1 MIDLKNIKKVL
12 TFFAHPDDETIG
24 MAGTLKQISKHHNVK
39 VLFLSEGITSRRK
52 TGYVSIPKYE
62 ITELEMKKM
71 EGEIELRKRQAKKAL
86 GLLGIKKM
94 RFLDLPNLELDQIPL
109 LQIVKEIEKEIQEIK
124 CDVIFT
130 HHYNDLNIDHHI
142 AYEATITAARPI
154 PTSTVSKIISF
165 EIPAS
170 TDWKP
175 PYKFNPNLYVDIS
188 KELDTKVKALAEY
201 KYEIRKFPHPRSIE
215 SLEIIAKRWGTVAG
229 LESAEAFTLIR
240 RIVHKQD
247 IL

>member
-1 MIDLKNIKKVL
+1 LNVL
-12 TFFAHPDDETIG
+12 IVSAHPDDETIG

-201 KYEIRKFPHPRSIE
+201 KYEIRKFPHPRSKEATIAV
-215 SLEIIAKRWGTVAG
+215 AKRWGSLAG
-229 LESAEAFTLIR
+229 YHAAEAFEVVLSRVKKIDKDFLIP
-240 RIVHKQD
+240 
-247 IL
+247 